1 MRTKT
6 LIASAILMA
15 GLASSSAQVFSVNVV
30 GYVNKSLT
38 TGFNLV
44 ANPLSNGDNNL
55 QTVIPSAEDES
66 TVYVFNGTGYQSD
79 SYLGFL
85 GGWTENFDL
94 SPGVGFFFDAQ
105 SDSTLTFVGEVEQG
119 TLDVNLPEGF
129 SLAGSRVPTDG
140 SLSTMGFPAVDGLT
154 VYKFV
159 DGGFTSSSYLGFL
172 SAFDT
177 DLALGVAEGFFVE
190 VPAGAGEVTWSR
202 DFSVQ

>member
-44 ANPLSNGDNNL
+44 ANPLSNGGNNL
-55 QTVIPSAEDES
+55 QSVIPAAES
-66 TVYVFNGTGYQSD
+66 GTTIYVFNGVGYEND
-79 SYLGFL
+79 SYLDFL
-85 GGWTENFDL
+85 GGWTKDFDL
-94 SPGVGFFFDAQ
+94 SPGVGFFIDAP
-105 SDSTLTFVGEVEQG
+105 SDTTLTFVGEVEQG

-129 SLAGSRVPTDG
+129 SLAGSRVPTEG
-140 SLSTMGFPAVDGLT
+140 TLSTMGFPEVSGLT
-154 VYKFV
+154 VYKFEN
-159 DGGFTSSSYLGFL
+159 GAFKASSYLDFLGGFN
-172 SAFDT
+172 D